1 MSQAVSSRQAGSP
14 LQAPKRNRF
23 LSAMMTPVG
32 CRLSGTGRIAIDGM
46 LAAVYFALTILTINT
61 GSFKITFASLAF
73 VIAALLFGPL
83 DAMAVAFVGEF
94 LYQLII
100 FGLTPTTPI
109 WLVPPVLH
117 ALRLGVF
124 AVLMGTKEK
133 PLVTRPVACVIAC
146 MDCGFFNA
154 IFNTA
159 ALYADSKIFGYYNF
173 NLIFVMGLYRILIA
187 MLTAAVISALVIPLV
202 LVLRKRVPGLAG
214 NN

>member
-1 MSQAVSSRQAGSP
+1 MSQNIPISRSQTP
-14 LQAPKRNRF
+14 LQQKPKNRF

-32 CRLSGTGRIAIDGM
+32 CSLSPTSRIAIDGM

-109 WLVPPVLH
+109 WLVPPVIH

-146 MDCGFFNA
+146 MDCGLFNA
-154 IFNTA
+154 ILNSA

-173 NLIFVMGLYRILIA
+173 RLIFVMGLYRIVIA
-187 MLTAAVISALVIPLV
+187 MAAAAVICAIVLPLV
-202 LVLRKRVPGLAG
+202 MVLRKRVPGLT
-214 NN
+214 

>member
-1 MSQAVSSRQAGSP
+1 MSETISPRQSDAP
-14 LQAPKRNRF
+14 LQTNNRNRF

-32 CRLSGTGRIAIDGM
+32 CRLSGTSRIAIDGM
-46 LAAVYFALTILTINT
+46 LAAVYFALTFLTINT
-61 GSFKITFASLAF
+61 GAYKITFASMAF

-109 WLVPPVLH
+109 WLIPPVLH

-124 AVLMGTKEK
+124 AVLMGTREK
-133 PLVTRPVACVIAC
+133 PLAARPVACVLAC
-146 MDCGFFNA
+146 LDCGFFNA

-159 ALYADSKIFGYYNF
+159 ALYADSKIYGYYNF
-173 NLIFVMGLYRILIA
+173 KMIFVMGLYRILIA
-187 MLTAAVISALVIPLV
+187 MAAAAVICAVVIPLIY
-202 LVLRKRVPGLAG
+202 VLRKRVPGLG
-214 NN
+214 